1 MLSSALQYDAQLP
14 SGTQTILRG
23 RGIDDGSVR
32 EMLDELSAHLDDAVA
47 AGRTPQDVVGNDV
60 KEFAASWARARAPFA
75 RRLLRTAAM
84 VCFVIGW
91 MILATCLLRWTTERV
106 VSVNDVAFW
115 TVVERSRSP
124 GSCGAA
130 AWGSVGPWRSPLP
143 SACPQCCSPNG
154 WATTGNCSSCHCG
167 RPRRCSF
174 PGFRTP
180 FIGIGGYESAAAT
193 QSDSAVTAIRIAAG
207 AVPALAEKK
216 FREIVAEIAQRQAEP
231 GPNESRAPR
240 V

>member
-1 MLSSALQYDAQLP
+1 MTDQRTMTNQ
-14 SGTQTILRG
+14 QILAICRSNWEY

-47 AGRTPQDVVGNDV
+47 AGRTPQDVVGDDV

-115 TVVERSRSP
+115 TVVAAVTVAWELRRGSLGLGRTLAVALAVGLPAVLLSQWLGDDGELFVLPLWAAPALLLPGLPYAVADARSRKNTTP
-124 GSCGAA
+124 G
-130 AWGSVGPWRSPLP
+130 V
-143 SACPQCCSPNG
+143 
-154 WATTGNCSSCHCG
+154 H
-167 RPRRCSF
+167 
-174 PGFRTP
+174 
-180 FIGIGGYESAAAT
+180 
-193 QSDSAVTAIRIAAG
+193 
-207 AVPALAEKK
+207 
-216 FREIVAEIAQRQAEP
+216 
-231 GPNESRAPR
+231 
-240 V
+240 